1 MQQEII
7 AVVRDGGVVGAG
19 GAGFPTYVKI
29 NARVDTVIA
38 NGAECEPLLRAH
50 QHVMAVESDK
60 VVAGLAAAML
70 ATGAG
75 RGVIGLKRKY
85 GEAVANLTAAIGKLG
100 DRRLE
105 LFFLPDFYP
114 AGDEQVLVHEVTRRI
129 VPEGGIPLNVGAV
142 VANVETLVNVAGA
155 LAGKA
160 VTEKYLTVTGEVAQP
175 LTFKAP
181 VGISAREAIALAGGT
196 TVDDFAIID
205 GGPLMGKIVAPEAV
219 VTKTTGG
226 FIVLPRRHPVIAH
239 KAAALNIIVNRAK
252 AACCNCRGCTDSCPR
267 YLLGHGLEPHRIM
280 QVIGGGLQDSDA
292 VTRVLLCSECG
303 VCEAYGCTMGL
314 SPRRINA
321 ELKAQLAKAGVKNP
335 HRAEIRQA
343 RWERDYRRIP
353 TKRLVA
359 RLGLEKYD
367 RPAPLVAAGAAPTEV
382 RLPLAQHIGA
392 PACPVV
398 RVGDKVAAGDLV
410 AVIPQGA
417 AVGANLHA
425 SITGEVFAIEG
436 FIGIRAGNLTGRGG
450 Q

>member
-1 MQQEII
+1 MREEII
-7 AVVRDGGVVGAG
+7 AAVRDAGVVGAG
-19 GAGFPTYVKI
+19 GAGFPTHVKI
-29 NARVDTVIA
+29 DARVDTVVA
-38 NGAECEPLLRAH
+38 NGAECEPLLRAD
-50 QHVMAVESDK
+50 QEIMAKESDK
-60 VVAGLAAAML
+60 VVAGLAAVML

-75 RGVIGLKRKY
+75 RGVIALKRKY
-85 GEAVANLTAAIGKLG
+85 AEAAANLAAAIGLLG

-114 AGDEQVLVHEVTRRI
+114 AGDEQVLVYEATRRV

-142 VANVETLVNVAGA
+142 VVNVETLVNVAEA

-160 VTEKYLTVTGEVAQP
+160 VTDKYLTVTGEVAQP
-175 LTFKAP
+175 LTIRAP
-181 VGISAREAIALAGGT
+181 VGISAREVIALAGGA

-205 GGPLMGKIVAPEAV
+205 GGPLMGKLVALEAV

-226 FIVLPRRHPVIAH
+226 FIVLPRKHPAIAH
-239 KAAALNIIVNRAK
+239 KVASWTVIANRAK
-252 AACCNCRGCTDSCPR
+252 AACCSCRGCTDGCPR

-280 QVIGGGLQDSDA
+280 QVIGGGLQDNAA
-292 VTRVLLCSECG
+292 VTRALLCSECG
-303 VCEAYGCTMGL
+303 ACEAYGCTMGL
-314 SPRRINA
+314 SPRRVIA

-367 RPAPLVAAGAAPTEV
+367 RPAPFSTSPIPDEV
-382 RLPLAQHIGA
+382 RLPLLQHIGV

-398 RVGDKVAAGDLV
+398 RDGDKVEAGDLV

-425 SITGEVFAIEG
+425 SIAGEVFTG
-436 FIGIRAGNLTGRGG
+436 DGYIGIKARSKAGGMGW
-450 Q
+450 